1 MSAST
6 LSFELKDM
14 PDFDHQ
20 AAEMQQLRPGVP
32 LLELTPAR
40 YKSLFHRPEP
50 KILITRRDGQ
60 VVDVGSII
68 LRTEKT
74 GITLVATIS
83 GKLSEAGFF
92 RGAIIDIARQVH
104 ATKVI
109 LEIFGNRD
117 FMMPPVIGETS
128 RHATAIYV
136 CDLTRDDL
144 AAALSSNHRRNLR
157 KAEAAGFTIAEGKTA
172 ADIEAHVRLCG
183 ASNDRRAGRG
193 EKIQGNKDR
202 RATEGYLAS
211 GYATLMQ
218 CRQGDET
225 MSSILV
231 LRIGD
236 AAYYDTGGTSPE
248 GMRMG
253 GSHFLMFRT
262 MERLK
267 SQGVRTFSLDVAN
280 SEGLVKFKTGFGAE
294 EWPLQRIYI
303 EYPTLVSR
311 LKKRIRALI
320 G

>member
-1 MSAST
+1 MNRSV
-6 LSFELKDM
+6 LSFELKDT
-14 PDFDHQ
+14 PDFDRQ
-20 AAEMQQLRPGVP
+20 AAEMQKLRPGIP

-40 YKSLFHRPEP
+40 YKSLFHHPEP
-50 KILITRRDGQ
+50 KLLVTRKDGRIA
-60 VVDVGSII
+60 DVGSII
-68 LRTEKT
+68 RRTEKT
-74 GITLVATIS
+74 GVTLVATIS
-83 GKLSEAGFF
+83 GKLSEAEFF
-92 RGAIIDIARQVH
+92 GNTVMDIARQMS

-117 FMMPPVIGETS
+117 FTMSPVIGETS
-128 RHATAIYV
+128 RHTTAIYV

-157 KAEAAGFTIAEGKTA
+157 KAEAAGFTITEGKTV

-218 CRQGDET
+218 CRQGDEI

-248 GMRMG
+248 GMKMG
-253 GSHFLMFRT
+253 GSHFLMFST

-303 EYPTLVSR
+303 EYPTLLGR
-311 LKKRIRALI
+311 LKKRLRALV